1 MLTRS
6 GEMTTVRYLQT
17 TRVRL
22 PCPCDG
28 LPLGFLSG
36 AFAHTPRPSSRACRG
51 LLSPGR
57 CWQLSPVAQRPV
69 YTPHAWPSVSGQVM
83 QHPQPGSFT
92 GSAQSQGSGLHST
105 IAPSSHGSQRTT
117 GLTLAVRRAKAAS
130 SAVRQSAHSPVME
143 PKRRRGRCVEKRCV
157 RSPHLDFWLHWSLSS
172 QHMPWE
178 SSGALAYAAVTSVW
192 LLDC

>member
-1 MLTRS
+1 MRWIAAGLFVRCLRAHAPSLQQSMQRFALPGAMLTA
-6 GEMTTVRYLQT
+6 Q
-17 TRVRL
+17 
-22 PCPCDG
+22 
-28 LPLGFLSG
+28 
-36 AFAHTPRPSSRACRG
+36 
-51 LLSPGR
+51 PG
-57 CWQLSPVAQRPV
+57 SAAPV

-157 RSPHLDFWLHWSLSS
+157 RSPHLDF
-172 QHMPWE
+172 
-178 SSGALAYAAVTSVW
+178 
-192 LLDC
+192 